1 MVKIIRVGTPS
12 RLDEYYIVDDDWII
26 LQLHQRGCL
35 PAWKDEECLY
45 FKKNKKLKKALSKI
59 GIEIDIED

>member
-1 MVKIIRVGTPS
+1 MIRVGTPS

-35 PAWKDEECLY
+35 TAWKDEECLY